1 MTTVLGDKLN
11 QAFEAKNNDVETF
24 LWKGSRKIVDGERTQ
39 SSMKMVDMTEEELR
53 KAYKHCESMLY
64 SDNYE
69 NPGRRVLL
77 EQIEDQRTRCNA
89 ELFLIW
95 LLYPGEGSTRQGIV
109 RTSFFNMLNQQ
120 ITAQAE
126 QFAKENAESGEG
138 ETNVS
143 AIAETLFKEWTL
155 NDIMNSD
162 EDSFT
167 MFASLPLYIVREACL
182 SALGKCVR
190 KHITLTFIT
199 ELGLWF
205 TRSELLEL
213 NKKDENGRLV
223 DRIKQVAELL
233 NIKLKDPKNPED
245 RKGLVLKIDDRKG
258 LTLKEF
264 SAMLTFRKDKYD
276 KRYNDLTKV
285 QLETLRDKVLLHL
298 ENKVRWQASEWEKRI
313 KQIKAVADY
322 NGYKLSD

>member
-24 LWKGSRKIVDGERTQ
+24 LWKGSRKIVDGERIQ
-39 SSMKMVDMTEEELR
+39 SSMKMVDMTEEELH

-182 SALGKCVR
+182 SALGKCAR

-233 NIKLKDPKNPED
+233 NIKLRDPKNPED

>member
-11 QAFEAKNNDVETF
+11 QAIKAKNNNVETF
-24 LWKGSRKIVDGERTQ
+24 LWKGSKKIINGERIQ
-39 SSMKMVDMTEEELR
+39 STIKMVDMTEDELR

-95 LLYPGEGSTRQGIV
+95 LAYPGEGSTRQGIV
-109 RTSFFNMLNQQ
+109 RTSFFNMLNNQ
-120 ITAQAE
+120 IAAQAE
-126 QFAKENAESGEG
+126 VFAKENAEKGEG
-138 ETNVS
+138 ETNAS
-143 AIAETLFKEWTL
+143 TIADTLFRDWTL
-155 NDIMNSD
+155 NDIMDSD

-167 MFASLPLYIVREACL
+167 IFASLPLNIVREACL

-205 TRSELLEL
+205 TRSELMEL
-213 NKKDENGRLV
+213 NKKDENGKLV
-223 DRIKQVAELL
+223 DRIKQAAEILG
-233 NIKLKDPKNPED
+233 IKLRDPKNPED
-245 RKGLVLKIDDRKG
+245 KKGLILKIDDRKG

-264 SAMLTFRKDKYD
+264 GAMLTFRKDKYD
-276 KRYNDLTKV
+276 KRYSDLTRI

>member
-1 MTTVLGDKLN
+1 
-11 QAFEAKNNDVETF
+11 
-24 LWKGSRKIVDGERTQ
+24 
-39 SSMKMVDMTEEELR
+39 
-53 KAYKHCESMLY
+53 
-64 SDNYE
+64 
-69 NPGRRVLL
+69 
-77 EQIEDQRTRCNA
+77 
-89 ELFLIW
+89 
-95 LLYPGEGSTRQGIV
+95 
-109 RTSFFNMLNQQ
+109 
-120 ITAQAE
+120 
-126 QFAKENAESGEG
+126 
-138 ETNVS
+138 
-143 AIAETLFKEWTL
+143 
-155 NDIMNSD
+155 
-162 EDSFT
+162 

-233 NIKLKDPKNPED
+233 NIKLKDPNNPED
-245 RKGLVLKIDDRKG
+245 KKGLVLKIDDRKG

-313 KQIKAVADY
+313 KQIKAVAKY

>member
-24 LWKGSRKIVDGERTQ
+24 LWKGSRKIVDGERVQ

-143 AIAETLFKEWTL
+143 AIAE
-155 NDIMNSD
+155 
-162 EDSFT
+162 
-167 MFASLPLYIVREACL
+167 
-182 SALGKCVR
+182 
-190 KHITLTFIT
+190 TLTFIT